1 MIGAFQS
8 TWFTLAWEGVIEGT
22 FNVHRLI
29 VLVGGVFIVY
39 NARKEIFHMIV
50 VEDFQSTAKREP
62 AAVWSV
68 VARIVFMNAVF
79 SFDSILSAIALV
91 DDTKK
96 DFWLMALAILAGGGL
111 MIWLADSVSAFLQRN
126 RMYEVLGLF
135 ILFVVGILLL
145 SEGGHLA
152 QLKLFGQEIHSMSKA
167 TFYFVITVLVL
178 TEVVQSRYKKKLL
191 QQQKSQRK

>member
-1 MIGAFQS
+1 M
-8 TWFTLAWEGVIEGT
+8 
-22 FNVHRLI
+22 
-29 VLVGGVFIVY
+29 
-39 NARKEIFHMIV
+39 
-50 VEDFQSTAKREP
+50 
-62 AAVWSV
+62 
-68 VARIVFMNAVF
+68 
-79 SFDSILSAIALV
+79 SAIALV
-91 DDTKK
+91 DDPND
-96 DFWLMALAILAGGGL
+96 DFWVMALAILTGGAL
-111 MIWLADSVSAFLQRN
+111 MIWLADSVSTFLQRN

-152 QLKLFGQEIHSMSKA
+152 HMKLFGEEIHAMSKA